1 MMAMFPV
8 FVIGMLAGI
17 MISYLY
23 FHYIKTIPSNTR
35 FKLQEETISSLRED
49 IETLEAVNADLR
61 KQLETKRGRK
71 PKHMGEPN

>member
-71 PKHMGEPN
+71 PKHAKEE

>member
-8 FVIGMLAGI
+8 FIIGMLAGI

-35 FKLQEETISSLRED
+35 FKLQEETILSLRED
-49 IETLEAVNADLR
+49 IEALELANADLR

-71 PKHMGEPN
+71 PKHAKEE

>member
-8 FVIGMLAGI
+8 FIIGMLAGVLI
-17 MISYLY
+17 AYLY

-49 IETLEAVNADLR
+49 IEALEAVNADLR

-71 PKHMGEPN
+71 PKHMEEQT

>member
-8 FVIGMLAGI
+8 FIIGMLAGI

-49 IETLEAVNADLR
+49 IEALEAVNADLR

-71 PKHMGEPN
+71 PKHMEEQT